1 MPTPCQ
7 LRCHDCWQKKQL
19 LQIKQPNLKESKTVD
34 QTSPASPSH
43 VLQNCQAQQL
53 RVKWSEGRASNEVWR
68 EEATV
73 SHKGRQ
79 QATEGR
85 AGPCG
90 DTSALPL
97 SGSPTTVMSAV
108 GNTKVE

>member
-1 MPTPCQ
+1 M
-7 LRCHDCWQKKQL
+7 K
-19 LQIKQPNLKESKTVD
+19 
-34 QTSPASPSH
+34 AG
-43 VLQNCQAQQL
+43 QA
-53 RVKWSEGRASNEVWR
+53 VKCGERKPLSA
-68 EEATV
+68 

-90 DTSALPL
+90 DTSVLLL
-97 SGSPTTVMSAV
+97 SGSLAAVMSAV